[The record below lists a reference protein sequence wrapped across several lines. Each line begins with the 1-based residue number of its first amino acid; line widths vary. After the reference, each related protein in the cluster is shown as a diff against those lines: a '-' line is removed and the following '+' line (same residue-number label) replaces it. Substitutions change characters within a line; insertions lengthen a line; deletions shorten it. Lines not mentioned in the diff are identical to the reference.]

1 MRYVLSRLGRTA
13 GKRACR
19 GSASDTSTQRLTFG
33 IVRKAARSPQERLQ
47 ASSP

>member
-33 IVRKAARSPQERLQ
+33 IVRKAARSPQERVQ